1 MSDHMMECMT
11 NPVACRMLLEVMS
24 KERVTAKQ
32 LAEVNDDIPQ
42 TSLYRYL
49 KKMTDSGILEVVETH
64 QIRGTVEKVYAVSA
78 AFSDEI
84 KSMVQR
90 NDAQAYLA
98 LFTQYMIGLLRE
110 FKEYASRKEINI
122 VEDCSG
128 FTLTPAYL
136 TKAEWEQAA
145 SEIGDILTRLMQQ
158 EKTQER
164 RLHTVGLIM
173 TPPKNME

>member
-1 MSDHMMECMT
+1 MECMT

-32 LAEVNDDIPQ
+32 LAEVNGDIPQ

-49 KKMTDSGILEVVETH
+49 KKVTDSGILEVVETH
-64 QIRGTVEKVYAVSA
+64 KYVEQWKRSTQCRRL
-78 AFSDEI
+78 FPDEI

-164 RLHTVGLIM
+164 RLHTIGLIM